1 LVGLFKIAN
10 FPPVVGSLSGWLCR
24 HALIILVSCLSGIL
38 PVSSVDAIE
47 TSAIKANKIGF
58 ISDPGELDFS
68 LDLDVEDSLVTVE
81 VPPKK
86 LVIRAKKSTTDDR
99 IEPLSLRVPKDPDQ
113 LAKLVVDIAKPRSR
127 SKLHRLLMDEIRKA
141 DQKSFIDGHLKI
153 SLTEEA
159 LKWVRL
165 TQLGIILGKPHHK
178 IQILSQSLK
187 SDRDT
192 REELLRQIGPFFSSE
207 EKNRLQS
214 KLKKGESIELD
225 QEMLPPFAKKMV
237 GEFTVFRGPNCF
249 HASLAF
255 HGRQIS
261 NSPWFNV
268 KEEKGYHRSMIN
280 YDELWRTLNSV
291 FYEVDPKTTAL
302 EYGDIMV
309 FFDLPKEKSPID
321 FRWIRHAAVYLF
333 DEYSFSKGS
342 KSPDTPYTVKTLDE
356 EWTTWRKYTSNLGVK
371 IFRRTQNRVKSR
383 PPKELADWLY

>member
-10 FPPVVGSLSGWLCR
+10 FPPEVGSLYEWLNR
-24 HALIILVSCLSGIL
+24 PMRIVALAYLVAVMPLTS
-38 PVSSVDAIE
+38 AIAVE
-47 TSAIKANKIGF
+47 TSAIKANQFGF
-58 ISDPGELDFS
+58 ISDPGDIDFS
-68 LDLDVEDSLVTVE
+68 LELDVEDHLITVE
-81 VPPKK
+81 VPAKK
-86 LVIRAKKSTTDDR
+86 LLMRAKKSAADDR
-99 IEPLSLRVPKDPDQ
+99 IEPLTLRVPKDSDQ

-127 SKLHRLLMDEIRKA
+127 AKLHRMMMDEIRKA
-141 DQKSFIDGHLKI
+141 DQKSFIDGHLKLT
-153 SLTEEA
+153 LTEDT
-159 LKWVRL
+159 LKLVRL
-165 TQLGIILGKPHHK
+165 SQLGQLLGKPHHQ
-178 IQILSQSLK
+178 IQILGKNLR

-192 REELLRQIGPFFSSE
+192 RTELMRQISPFFTSE
-207 EKNRLQS
+207 ERNRLQS
-214 KLKKGESIELD
+214 KLKRGDPIKLD
-225 QEMLPPFAKKMV
+225 EEMLPSFAKKMV
-237 GEFTVFRGPNCF
+237 GEFTVYRGPNCF

-268 KEEKGYHRSMIN
+268 KEEKGYHRSMVN

-291 FYEVDPKTTAL
+291 FYEVDPKTTPL

-309 FFDLPKEKSPID
+309 FFDLPKEKAAVD

>member
-1 LVGLFKIAN
+1 MRIVALAYLVAVMPLTSAIA
-10 FPPVVGSLSGWLCR
+10 V
-24 HALIILVSCLSGIL
+24 
-38 PVSSVDAIE
+38 E
-47 TSAIKANKIGF
+47 TSAIKANQFGF
-58 ISDPGELDFS
+58 ISDPGDIDFS
-68 LDLDVEDSLVTVE
+68 LELDVEDHLITVE
-81 VPPKK
+81 VPAKK
-86 LVIRAKKSTTDDR
+86 LLMRAKKSAADDR
-99 IEPLSLRVPKDPDQ
+99 IEPLTLRVPKDSDQ

-127 SKLHRLLMDEIRKA
+127 AKLHRMMMDEIRKA
-141 DQKSFIDGHLKI
+141 DQKSFIDGHLKLT
-153 SLTEEA
+153 LTEDT
-159 LKWVRL
+159 LKLVRL
-165 TQLGIILGKPHHK
+165 SQLGQLLGKPHHQ
-178 IQILSQSLK
+178 IQILGKNLR

-192 REELLRQIGPFFSSE
+192 RTELMRQISPFFTSE
-207 EKNRLQS
+207 ERNRLQS
-214 KLKKGESIELD
+214 KLKRGDPIKLD
-225 QEMLPPFAKKMV
+225 EEMLPSFAKKMV
-237 GEFTVFRGPNCF
+237 GEFTVYRGPNCF

-268 KEEKGYHRSMIN
+268 KEEKGYHRSMVN

-291 FYEVDPKTTAL
+291 FYEVDPKTTPL

-309 FFDLPKEKSPID
+309 FFDLPKEKAAVD